1 MTRPVDPVSDDDLQA
16 YVDDQL
22 AVARRIDV
30 EAYLSAHPAAASRV
44 MADLRTRDELRLA
57 LAETPRPASA
67 ATARLATAEAARRLE
82 GALSRERWLRRLRV
96 AATVALLIGAGWF
109 AHAQFGHFG
118 VSRVV
123 ASALPPAYV
132 EDAVRAHR
140 TAQVRAGMRSQP
152 GADRY
157 DPAEIR
163 AATAIVMPVLP
174 EDWKV
179 EDVQVFPSAFGP
191 SLELAVRTREL
202 GAVSLF
208 AVRPGSFDVVPATT
222 VPKDDL
228 TAAYWQVGEVAYAI
242 VAPTDRAAGAAAG
255 ARDIDRT
262 AAQLAR
268 SLY

>member
-30 EAYLSAHPAAASRV
+30 EAHLSAHPAAASRV
-44 MADLRTRDELRLA
+44 MADLRIRDELRLA
-57 LAETPRPASA
+57 LAEPPRRASA
-67 ATARLATAEAARRLE
+67 GSARLATAEAARRLE
-82 GALSRERWLRRLRV
+82 GALSRERWFRRLR
-96 AATVALLIGAGWF
+96 AAAMVALLVGAGWF
-109 AHAQFGHFG
+109 ANAQFGHLG

-123 ASALPPAYV
+123 ASGLPPAYV
-132 EDAVRAHR
+132 EDALRAHQ
-140 TAQVRAGMRSQP
+140 TALVRAGMPSQP
-152 GADRY
+152 GASHY

-174 EDWKV
+174 DDWTV

-191 SLELAVRTREL
+191 SVEMAVRTGDL
-202 GAVSLF
+202 GTVSLF
-208 AVRPGSFDVVPATT
+208 AVRPGGFDVVPATT

-228 TAAYWQVGEVAYAI
+228 TAAYWQVGEVAYAL
-242 VAPTDRAAGAAAG
+242 VARSGPQAGTRDLDRAA
-255 ARDIDRT
+255 AR
-262 AAQLAR
+262 LVR

>member
-22 AVARRIDV
+22 DVARRIDV
-30 EAYLSAHPAAASRV
+30 EAYLSANPAAASRV

-57 LAETPRPASA
+57 LAETPRSASA

-82 GALSRERWLRRLRV
+82 GALSRERWLRRMRI

-109 AHAQFGHFG
+109 AHAQFGPLG

-123 ASALPPAYV
+123 ASGLPPAYV

-152 GADRY
+152 GASY

-163 AATAIVMPVLP
+163 AATAIVLPALP

-191 SLELAVRTREL
+191 SLEIAVHTHEL

-208 AVRPGSFDVVPATT
+208 AVRPGTFDVVPATT
-222 VPKDDL
+222 VPKDEL
-228 TAAYWQVGEVAYAI
+228 TAAYWQVGEVAYAL
-242 VAPTDRAAGAAAG
+242 VAPTQGEQGATG

-262 AAQLAR
+262 ASRLAR